1 VFIGQEVIMLKAL
14 VSVLMLALLPPVA
27 AAAPDAAPATAYSP
41 HPEEELPPGAAYPLK
56 KKFDS
61 LTPAER
67 AGLRALYDGM
77 PESDEPPFPKAG
89 MAPIMGEVAELAG
102 LAKVTGVVSIFVNV
116 DAAGNATG
124 VRIMKAPNTDIAKS
138 ISFILV
144 QAKYKPA
151 RCGGSPCA
159 MEFPFRFNLT
169 L

>member
-1 VFIGQEVIMLKAL
+1 MLRAL
-14 VSVLMLALLPPVA
+14 ITVLAVALLPLA
-27 AAAPDAAPATAYSP
+27 AAAAEDAGSAPVYAPRSGDA
-41 HPEEELPPGAAYPLK
+41 LPPGAAYPTK
-56 KKFDS
+56 KKFES

-77 PESDEPPFPKAG
+77 AEADEPPFPKAG
-89 MAPIMGEVAELAG
+89 MAPIMGDVAELAG
-102 LAKVTGVVSIFVNV
+102 VAKVTGIVSIFVNV

-124 VRIMKAPNTDIAKS
+124 VRVMKAPNIDVAKA

-151 RCGGSPCA
+151 VCGGAPCA

>member
-1 VFIGQEVIMLKAL
+1 MKFRAAVSTLAL
-14 VSVLMLALLPPVA
+14 VLLPLASGAAVAQDA
-27 AAAPDAAPATAYSP
+27 AARPAYSP
-41 HPEEELPPGAAYPLK
+41 HTEEALPPGAAYPTK
-56 KKFDS
+56 KKFES

-89 MAPIMGEVAELAG
+89 MAPIMGDVAELAG
-102 LAKVTGVVSIFVNV
+102 VARVTGIVSIFVNV

-124 VRIMKAPNTDIAKS
+124 VRVMKAPNIEVAKA

-151 RCGGSPCA
+151 VCSGAPCA
-159 MEFPFRFNLT
+159 MEFPFRFKLGI
-169 L
+169 

>member
-1 VFIGQEVIMLKAL
+1 MLKAL
-14 VSVLMLALLPPVA
+14 IPVLALALLPQGAAVA
-27 AAAPDAAPATAYSP
+27 QDAGSTAVYAPHAEDA
-41 HPEEELPPGAAYPLK
+41 LPPGAAYPMK

-77 PESDEPPFPKAG
+77 PERDEPPFPKAG
-89 MAPIMGEVAELAG
+89 MAPIMSDVAELAG
-102 LAKVTGVVSIFVNV
+102 VAKVTGLVSIFVNV

-124 VRIMKAPNTDIAKS
+124 VRIMKAPNIDVAKA

-151 RCGGSPCA
+151 MCNGAPCP

>member
-1 VFIGQEVIMLKAL
+1 MLKSLIPAL
-14 VSVLMLALLPPVA
+14 ALALLPTGA
-27 AAAPDAAPATAYSP
+27 ALAQTSAPTAAYAPRT
-41 HPEEELPPGAAYPLK
+41 EEALPPGAAYPMK

-61 LTPAER
+61 LSPAER
-67 AGLRALYDGM
+67 AALRALYDGM
-77 PESDEPPFPKAG
+77 PEKDEPPFPKAG
-89 MAPIMGEVAELAG
+89 MAPIMSDVAELAG
-102 LAKVTGVVSIFVNV
+102 VAKVTGLVSIFVNV

-124 VRIMKAPNTDIAKS
+124 VRIMKAPNIDVAKA

-151 RCGGSPCA
+151 MCNGAACA